1 MKPKLFTTV
10 AVAVLCG
17 AVALSITGVAGARS
31 DAATKVTINK
41 ESDGFFG
48 YVKSDKP
55 NRCAN
60 NRKVTVYKL
69 KGASP
74 DPGSDKYIG
83 SDIAQA
89 NNNGYQWNTGNT
101 GNTSH
106 GSYYAHAKKIP
117 GCLAGTS
124 KVV

>member
-1 MKPKLFTTV
+1 MKKVLTTI
-10 AVAVLCG
+10 AAAVLCG
-17 AVALSITGVAGARS
+17 AVALSVTGTAGARS
-31 DAATKVTINK
+31 DAATKVTITK
-41 ESDGFFG
+41 ASDGFFG
-48 YVKSDKP
+48 YVKSDKV
-55 NRCAN
+55 NKCAN
-60 NRKVTVYKL
+60 NRTVTVYKL

-74 DPGSDKYIG
+74 DPGSDKKIG
-83 SDIAQA
+83 SDIAQP
-89 NNNGYQWNTGNT
+89 NGNGVQWNTGNT